1 MRPLTSLPQG
11 PWAKYPIFLVVI
23 AGVMWQPN
31 LVQDVRGET
40 SDLLTSRVLD
50 QILETMTGMSFMSK
64 RSDQ

>member
-11 PWAKYPIFLVVI
+11 PWAKYQILLVVI